1 MALIKIHARPEKR
14 EELINKGVA
23 KSIKLVAAAALNVQS
38 LPTTPSGIET
48 AFIEGIDLVGIDYI
62 IEIIAVERPNQ
73 QQIAESFIRG
83 LNQIY
88 PDILFSVYFN
98 NISTRGMANTPR
110 PHGQEAPLTMG
121 QAIKRSKNEV

>member
-1 MALIKIHARPEKR
+1 MALIKIYARPEKH
-14 EELINKGVA
+14 EELVNGGVA
-23 KSIKLVAAAALNVQS
+23 KSIKLVVAAALNVQS
-38 LPTTPSGIET
+38 LPTAPSGIET
-48 AFIEGIDLVGIDYI
+48 VFIEGIDLVGIDYI

-73 QQIAESFIRG
+73 QQIAESFITG

-98 NISTRGMANTPR
+98 NISVRGMANTPR
-110 PHGQEAPLTMG
+110 PSRQEAPLTMN